1 MKDAQS
7 RGWARLRK
15 PSGNGGKEGT
25 SHCKEPFMP
34 LGSWYKEKEV
44 LVGAVRNFQPQERAC
59 LAGLFNRKGQ
69 REIVLQSCYPAACVP
84 VISQTQGA

>member
-1 MKDAQS
+1 
-7 RGWARLRK
+7 
-15 PSGNGGKEGT
+15 
-25 SHCKEPFMP
+25 MP